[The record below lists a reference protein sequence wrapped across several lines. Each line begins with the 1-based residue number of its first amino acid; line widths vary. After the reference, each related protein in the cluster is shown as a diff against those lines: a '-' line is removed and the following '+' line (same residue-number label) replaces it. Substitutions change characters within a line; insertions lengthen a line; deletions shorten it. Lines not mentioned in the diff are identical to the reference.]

1 MASKAAAT
9 AVRGEEPLESERLRG
24 TEGGPVLE
32 GGPARDDLPIAEIGS
47 EAVRAAGA
55 GDPDWLQVRRQEAWE
70 AYEATPMPSTRSEE
84 WRYTDVDRMLPLG
97 ELVPAAWEG
106 RSGFGGSVSAPWDF
120 GRGGDRLG
128 GQVDRAGQVSRAG
141 QGSVAGQVSLVD
153 GSVVESVLDPEA
165 AQRGVVLK
173 SLRQAAQ
180 DGDEGV
186 EALLA
191 TEAVPASDGKFPALN
206 AALWSDGVFLR
217 VPRGVKLD
225 QPVRLR
231 RWTSRAG
238 TAAITRILLVAE
250 EGSRVSFVDE
260 ALSPDLEE
268 GTALAATAVEV
279 YARQGSQVQYVS
291 LQQMGRGG
299 FYLANQRTLAE
310 RDSTLDTL
318 NVALGGS
325 VGRVDLNA
333 RLLGP
338 GANSDML
345 GLYFGDGDQ
354 HFDFN
359 TSQDHVAPHAHS
371 DLLYKG
377 ALDGRARGVFR
388 GIIRVHKGAQGT
400 DAYQTNRNLVLSDEA
415 VATSL
420 PNLEIG
426 ADDVRCS
433 HGATV
438 GQLDAEAIFY
448 LMSRGLRREQAER
461 LVVLGFLG
469 EVLSRLP
476 LGDVA
481 RKVTRAIEAK
491 LGYA

>member
-1 MASKAAAT
+1 MSQPAAVREHTRRVIGHGAVLEVGAADPAWLKTRREEAWDIYAAT
-9 AVRGEEPLESERLRG
+9 PL
-24 TEGGPVLE
+24 
-32 GGPARDDLPIAEIGS
+32 
-47 EAVRAAGA
+47 
-55 GDPDWLQVRRQEAWE
+55 
-70 AYEATPMPSTRSEE
+70 PSTRSEE
-84 WRYTDVDRMLPLG
+84 WRYTDVARLLPLDG
-97 ELVPAAWEG
+97 LEPAGGAATHGAALSEG
-106 RSGFGGSVSAPWDF
+106 LRSAMEQDLDSA
-120 GRGGDRLG
+120 GRI
-128 GQVDRAGQVSRAG
+128 VD
-141 QGSVAGQVSLVD
+141 VD
-153 GSVVESVLDPEA
+153 GRVVSVELDESLA
-165 AQRGVVLK
+165 ARGVVLA
-173 SLRQAAQ
+173 SLREAARA
-180 DGDEGV
+180 GIPEV

-217 VPRGVKLD
+217 IPRGVRVER
-225 QPVRLR
+225 PIRLS
-231 RWTSRAG
+231 RWVSRPG
-238 TAAITRILLVAE
+238 TATFTRILIVAE
-250 EGSRVSFVDE
+250 ELSQLSFVDE
-260 ALSPDLEE
+260 ILSPDLDSV
-268 GTALAATAVEV
+268 TLANTAVELF
-279 YARQGSQVQYVS
+279 ARGGAQVQYVS
-291 LQQMGRGG
+291 LQRMGRGG

-333 RLLGP
+333 RLMGP

-345 GLYFGDGDQ
+345 GLYFGDADQ

-359 TSQDHVAPHAHS
+359 TSQDHVAPNAHS

-377 ALDGRARGVFR
+377 ALDGAARGVFR

-400 DAYQTNRNLVLSDEA
+400 DAYQTNRNLILSDEA
-415 VATSL
+415 IATSL
-420 PNLEIG
+420 PNLEIE

-438 GQLDAEAIFY
+438 GQLDAEALFY

-476 LGDVA
+476 LGGVVE
-481 RKVTRAIEAK
+481 KVTQAIEAK
-491 LGYA
+491 LRYV

>member
-1 MASKAAAT
+1 MSQPA
-9 AVRGEEPLESERLRG
+9 AVREHTRRGIGHGAALE
-24 TEGGPVLE
+24 
-32 GGPARDDLPIAEIGS
+32 
-47 EAVRAAGA
+47 AGA
-55 GDPDWLQVRRQEAWE
+55 ADPAWLKARREEAWDI
-70 AYEATPMPSTRSEE
+70 YSATPLPSTRSEE
-84 WRYTDVDRMLPLG
+84 WRYTDVARLLPLDG
-97 ELVPAAWEG
+97 LEPAGGGATHGAALPRGLRRAMEQDRYSAG
-106 RSGFGGSVSAPWDF
+106 RI
-120 GRGGDRLG
+120 
-128 GQVDRAGQVSRAG
+128 VD
-141 QGSVAGQVSLVD
+141 VD
-153 GSVVESVLDPEA
+153 GRVVSVELDESLA
-165 AQRGVVLK
+165 ARGVVLA
-173 SLRQAAQ
+173 SLREAARA
-180 DGDEGV
+180 GIPEV

-217 VPRGVKLD
+217 VPRGVHVER
-225 QPVRLR
+225 PIRLS
-231 RWTSRAG
+231 RWVSRPG
-238 TAAITRILLVAE
+238 TATFTRILIVAE
-250 EGSRVSFVDE
+250 ELSQLSFVDE
-260 ALSPDLEE
+260 ILSPDLDSV
-268 GTALAATAVEV
+268 TLANTAVELF
-279 YARQGSQVQYVS
+279 ARGGAQVQHVS
-291 LQQMGRGG
+291 LQRMGRGG

-345 GLYFGDGDQ
+345 GLYFGDADQ

-359 TSQDHVAPHAHS
+359 TSQDHVAPNAHS

-377 ALDGRARGVFR
+377 ALDGAARGVFR

-400 DAYQTNRNLVLSDEA
+400 DAYQTNRNLILSDEA
-415 VATSL
+415 IATSL
-420 PNLEIG
+420 PNLEIE

-438 GQLDAEAIFY
+438 GQLDAEALFY

-476 LGDVA
+476 LGGVVE
-481 RKVTRAIEAK
+481 KVTQAIEAK
-491 LGYA
+491 LRYV